1 MSYNHAGYMDALQ
14 PGSRKSYLD
23 RAISKLRGIE
33 FDTIV
38 FSGMSGA
45 IFAPLLAD
53 RLGKEIALV
62 RKESDSN
69 HSCMSVE
76 GYADIRKYVFVDD
89 LICSGD
95 TFRRC
100 QEKIQKFAP
109 SAICVASYQYRE
121 GYYKEIKSEP
131 VNEDFTDVSEPI
143 NSSIEEG
150 ARVEPTIGV
159 EWYSEESLKLLRSSY
174 RSYVLPASLE
184 SLRR

>member
-23 RAISKLRGIE
+23 RAINKLRGIE

-38 FSGMSGA
+38 FCGMSGA

-53 RLGKEIALV
+53 RLGKEIVLV

-76 GYADIRKYVFVDD
+76 GYSAIRKYIFVDD

-109 SAICVASYQYRE
+109 SAVCIASYQYRE
-121 GYYKEIKSEP
+121 GYYKEIKSESI
-131 VNEDFTDVSEPI
+131 NEDFAGVSEPI
-143 NSSIEEG
+143 TSSIEPN
-150 ARVEPTIGV
+150 ATVEVPILRPSSGIA
-159 EWYSEESLKLLRSSY
+159 WYSAEALAALRGLSKLL
-174 RSYVLPASLE
+174 
-184 SLRR
+184 